1 MINNVNETL
10 IGKKVR
16 FVGKPTSEFYELF
29 CPDYDIVGTITDIC
43 GGDMEVEWPKGA
55 MLNDGAFWYTKNE
68 LELVEEMTNEEIWE
82 MLKPKMEKN
91 GFLDKAFEV
100 CFIDRACEHNVN
112 KKEVFLKKDVYDAIA
127 LAYKVGYLRSQKGR
141 PFKIG
146 EKKKKG
152 GHWEPVDP
160 NNLPKEGTKVRYS
173 RESKD
178 YSDCKIP
185 LIVLGDLGKVDITPE
200 KWFGVRL
207 DNPRSPYSWISFE
220 AGGIANCLDMWVEDD
235 E

>member
-29 CPDYDIVGTITDIC
+29 CPDYDIVGTITDVC
-43 GGDMEVEWPKGA
+43 GGDMEVEWPKGSVV
-55 MLNDGAFWYTKNE
+55 NDGAFWYTKTE

-82 MLKPKMEKN
+82 MLKPKMIKN
-91 GFLDKAFEV
+91 GLEEYKGGFYLNDLIVPVGYVYTADKANE
-100 CFIDRACEHNVN
+100 
-112 KKEVFLKKDVYDAIA
+112 AIA
-127 LAYKVGYLRSQKGR
+127 IAYRSGYLRAMKGR

-146 EKKKKG
+146 DKKKKG
-152 GHWEPVDP
+152 GHWVPVDP

-173 RESKD
+173 RECKD
-178 YSDCKIP
+178 YVDSDEYICINDTGVVK
-185 LIVLGDLGKVDITPE
+185 LGGS
-200 KWFGVRL
+200 WFGMTL
-207 DNPRSPYSWISFE
+207 DNPREYEWICFDE
-220 AGGIANCLDMWVEDD
+220 AEDCLDMWVEDN

>member
-16 FVGKPTSEFYELF
+16 FVGKSESEFCEEF
-29 CPDYDIVGTITDIC
+29 APDYDIIGTITNVC
-43 GGDMEVEWPKGA
+43 GGDMEVEWPKGSV
-55 MLNDGAFWYTKNE
+55 LNDGAFWYTKNE

-91 GFLDKAFEV
+91 GLKIAGYLKDYIGETTCYDEFDV
-100 CFIDRACEHNVN
+100 HN
-112 KKEVFLKKDVYDAIA
+112 AIA

-152 GHWEPVDP
+152 GHWVPVDP
-160 NNLPKEGTKVRYS
+160 NNLPEEGTKVRYS
-173 RESKD
+173 RECKD
-178 YSDCKIP
+178 YVDSDEWICINDTGVVK
-185 LIVLGDLGKVDITPE
+185 LEGS
-200 KWFGVRL
+200 WFGMIL
-207 DNPRSPYSWISFE
+207 DNPRGYEWICFDDVE
-220 AGGIANCLDMWVEDD
+220 DCLDMWVEDD
-235 E
+235 G

>member
-29 CPDYDIVGTITDIC
+29 CPDYDAIGTITDVC
-43 GGDMEVEWPKGA
+43 GGDIEVEWPKGSV
-55 MLNDGAFWYTKNE
+55 LNDGAFWYTKNE

-82 MLKPKMEKN
+82 MLRPKMIKN
-91 GFLDKAFEV
+91 GLEEYKGGFYLNDLIVPVGYVYTADKANE
-100 CFIDRACEHNVN
+100 
-112 KKEVFLKKDVYDAIA
+112 AIA
-127 LAYKVGYLRSQKGR
+127 IAYRSGYLRAMKGR

-152 GHWEPVDP
+152 GHWVPVDP
-160 NNLPKEGTKVRYS
+160 DSLPKEGMKVRY
-173 RESKD
+173 K
-178 YSDCKIP
+178 
-185 LIVLGDLGKVDITPE
+185 
-200 KWFGVRL
+200 
-207 DNPRSPYSWISFE
+207 
-220 AGGIANCLDMWVEDD
+220 GGIRGCNWEQNSIAKWIKTENDRFSIKFDGMSWTFDCMNCLLKYFDMWVEDD